1 MATTNRSTSR
11 PGRSLLGLGL
21 IVLVLFGS
29 IGVGVWK
36 SDASWSPK
44 LALDLEGGT
53 QIILQPVTT
62 DGQAVTS
69 EDINQAIAII
79 RQRVDSSGVSEAEIT
94 SQGGS
99 NIVVALPGRP
109 SEETLDLVRE
119 SAQMQFRPVLSF
131 AAVTPT
137 VTEDPVGPVA
147 PTDVATTPAPE
158 DATSTDAPA
167 DTATTD
173 PADTATTDPAGS
185 GGGAALAS
193 TTTDPVTD
201 AATDPATDAAT
212 TPATDPTADPTEP
225 AVVPSNP
232 SDLAQITPELAAEF
246 QALTCTPDSSAAG
259 TAPKD
264 PASPIAVCSVDGT
277 MKYILGP
284 MEIAGTD
291 IDSASSGLQTNAQ
304 GVTLNTWAVNLRFT
318 AAGTDKFADVT
329 TRLSTLPTYTTWI
342 STENPTQAPNMF
354 AMVLDNQV
362 ISAPGVT
369 STIPDGRAEIT
380 GSFTRES
387 ATALANQLNFGA
399 LPLTFEVQSEQQISA
414 TLGSE
419 QLEKGML
426 AGLIG
431 LALVVVYSLFQ
442 YRALGLVTVASLLIA
457 GLVTYG
463 MITLLSWTQ
472 GYRLSLPGVAG
483 LIVAI
488 GITADSFIVYF
499 ERIRDELRDGR
510 SLTSAVDT
518 GWDRARRTIVASD
531 TVNFLAAVVLYFL
544 AVGGV
549 RGFAFTLGLTTLVDL
564 IVVFFFTHPLMKL
577 LAKTRFFADGHPAS
591 GLDPHRLGATGV
603 RYAGRGRVTQPAAA
617 TSPSLTKG
625 GKAGAASGSA
635 GTDAT
640 ASEGST
646 KRKKQLVSAGVPA
659 ARPTMTIAERRAAAA
674 AAAVE
679 TGGAAE
685 NDGAAETDSAVE
697 TDGVAPTVAAAE
709 TEGATAPETPEV
721 TEGEHEPA
729 GTPPADETRTD
740 GTPASDERKDGN
752 L

>member
-11 PGRSLLGLGL
+11 PGRSLIGLGI

-29 IGVGVWK
+29 IGIGTWQ

-62 DGQAVTS
+62 DGQSVTS

-99 NIVVALPGRP
+99 NIVVALPGQP
-109 SEETLDLVRE
+109 SQETLDLVRE

-131 AAVTPT
+131 SMVSPT
-137 VTEDPVGPVA
+137 ALPSEDPTTGPTA
-147 PTDVATTPAPE
+147 PSDVPTEEVAPE
-158 DATSTDAPA
+158 DGATTDAPEEP
-167 DTATTD
+167 ATDATPE
-173 PADTATTDPAGS
+173 PAESGS
-185 GGGAALAS
+185 GGGVAAA
-193 TTTDPVTD
+193 TEPAVEPTTD
-201 AATDPATDAAT
+201 AATEPAVEPTTDA
-212 TPATDPTADPTEP
+212 TEP
-225 AVVPSNP
+225 AVEPTTDAEVPLPANP
-232 SDLAQITPELAAEF
+232 SDLAQITPELLAEF
-246 QALTCTPDSSAAG
+246 QALTCSPDASAAG

-264 PASPIAVCSVDGT
+264 PASPIAVCSVDGA

-291 IDSASSGLQTNAQ
+291 IDSASSGLQVNSQ

-329 TRLSTLPTYTTWI
+329 TRLATLPTYTQWI
-342 STENPTQAPNMF
+342 STENPTLAPNMF

-380 GSFTRES
+380 GSFTRDS

-419 QLEKGML
+419 QLEKGMI

-431 LALVVVYSLFQ
+431 LLLVVVYSLFQ

-577 LAKTRFFADGHPAS
+577 LARTRFFADGHPAS

-603 RYAGRGRVTQPAAA
+603 RYAGRGRVVTPATAAA
-617 TSPSLTKG
+617 TPGLTEDRPAKPT
-625 GKAGAASGSA
+625 GK
-635 GTDAT
+635 
-640 ASEGST
+640 
-646 KRKKQLVSAGVPA
+646 KKKQLVPAGA
-659 ARPTMTIAERRAAAA
+659 ATAAPTMTIAERRAL
-674 AAAVE
+674 
-679 TGGAAE
+679 
-685 NDGAAETDSAVE
+685 
-697 TDGVAPTVAAAE
+697 AAAE
-709 TEGATAPETPEV
+709 AAAQESDSVPTSDGAPTSEPTAETE
-721 TEGEHEPA
+721 HDPA
-729 GTPPADETRTD
+729 GTPPADDTRTD

>member
-11 PGRSLLGLGL
+11 PGRSLIGLG
-21 IVLVLFGS
+21 IIILVLFGS
-29 IGVGVWK
+29 IGIGTWK

-62 DGQAVTS
+62 DGQTVTS

-79 RQRVDSSGVSEAEIT
+79 RQRVDSSGVAEAEIT

-99 NIVVALPGRP
+99 NIVVALPGQP
-109 SEETLDLVRE
+109 SQETLDLVRE

-131 AAVTPT
+131 SMVSPTPLPA
-137 VTEDPVGPVA
+137 EDPAVGPTA
-147 PTDVATTPAPE
+147 PTDVATEDAGTEVAPE
-158 DATSTDAPA
+158 GAEVPEGTETEPA
-167 DTATTD
+167 ES
-173 PADTATTDPAGS
+173 GS
-185 GGGAALAS
+185 GGGVAS
-193 TTTDPVTD
+193 
-201 AATDPATDAAT
+201 ATDPAPATEPATEASTVAAT
-212 TPATDPTADPTEP
+212 EPATDPTEPATEP
-225 AVVPSNP
+225 TTGAEVPQPTNP
-232 SDLAQITPELAAEF
+232 SDLAQITPELLAEF
-246 QALTCTPDSSAAG
+246 QALTCSPDASAAG

-264 PASPIAVCSVDGT
+264 PAAPVAVCSVDGT

-291 IDSASSGLQTNAQ
+291 IDSASSGLQVNAQ

-329 TRLSTLPTYTTWI
+329 TRLATLPTYEQWI
-342 STENPTQAPNMF
+342 SMESPTMAPNMF

-380 GSFTRES
+380 GSFTRDS

-419 QLEKGML
+419 QLEKGMI

-431 LALVVVYSLFQ
+431 LLLVVVYSLVQ

-518 GWDRARRTIVASD
+518 GWDRARRTILASD

-549 RGFAFTLGLTTLVDL
+549 RGFAFTLGLTTLVDI

-577 LAKTRFFADGHPAS
+577 VARTRFFADGHPAS
-591 GLDPHRLGATGV
+591 GLDPHRLGATTV
-603 RYAGRGRVTQPAAA
+603 RYAGRGRVVTPAAA
-617 TSPSLTKG
+617 ATPGLTEDRPAKG
-625 GKAGAASGSA
+625 KKKVLVPAGS
-635 GTDAT
+635 
-640 ASEGST
+640 
-646 KRKKQLVSAGVPA
+646 A
-659 ARPTMTIAERRAAAA
+659 ARPAMTIAERRAAAA
-674 AAAVE
+674 AE
-679 TGGAAE
+679 
-685 NDGAAETDSAVE
+685 
-697 TDGVAPTVAAAE
+697 AAAQA
-709 TEGATAPETPEV
+709 TGAPDPEA
-721 TEGEHEPA
+721 EHDPA
-729 GTPPADETRTD
+729 GTPPADDTRTD